1 MLVVRK
7 DRKTVTAEAEKDGT
21 FLDVTIDAILL
32 TEYVRVQKVMKSV
45 ASKLWRWRDIEN
57 VVG

>member
-1 MLVVRK
+1 M
-7 DRKTVTAEAEKDGT
+7 TAEAEKDGT

-45 ASKLWRWRDIEN
+45 ASKLWRWRDIKN

>member
-45 ASKLWRWRDIEN
+45 ASKLWRWRDIKN